1 MAFDKPSYLGLT
13 NLKLA
18 KLHMYDL
25 YCKNF
30 LRTYHGENNLTLH
43 QKNTE
48 FFSFR
53 RTRKQGED
61 LTI

>member
-1 MAFDKPSYLGLT
+1 
-13 NLKLA
+13 
-18 KLHMYDL
+18 MYDL

-61 LTI
+61 LTIWKLYQRIITFMNSAI